1 MAQAEREAAAVEAEV
16 EAAALRR
23 KEEAA
28 KRAIE
33 TMKVKGGADG
43 DETESDAMP
52 EVAEAAGAPG
62 RQSSMVFAKSM
73 RPGDLLP

>member
-1 MAQAEREAAAVEAEV
+1 MQC
-16 EAAALRR
+16 
-23 KEEAA
+23 
-28 KRAIE
+28 E
-33 TMKVKGGADG
+33 TKKSNFSGGADG